1 MHQPRIELGA
11 QQASVAQDGA
21 ATWECWILPLNHWCT
36 PYPVA
41 QEYQYIYPSC
51 ICCCVPLRGV
61 VEQSTRSR
69 LVEYI

>member
-11 QQASVAQDGA
+11 QQASVAQGWANMGMLDF
-21 ATWECWILPLNHWCT
+21 ATKPLVQAMHN
-36 PYPVA
+36 A
-41 QEYQYIYPSC
+41 EEYQYIYPSC

>member
-36 PYPVA
+36 PYLLRKNINTYILVA
-41 QEYQYIYPSC
+41 FA
-51 ICCCVPLRGV
+51 V
-61 VEQSTRSR
+61 VYYYE
-69 LVEYI
+69 E